1 MNYCAVRMYW
11 QLYQFVT
18 FFIIEWYK
26 NYCIWTIIYFIIYS
40 WEASYSLVFYSKVSW
55 FLSDVKLSNILYKK
69 GKIALCDW
77 GEISSFSLSLGSAC
91 SSHSVGT
98 LPTLAYRSPEMLLW
112 KKDMNPTLW
121 TVGIDIWSWG
131 YDWW

>member
-1 MNYCAVRMYW
+1 MNSYLFYHIFMRSILFIGIFS
-11 QLYQFVT
+11 QL
-18 FFIIEWYK
+18 
-26 NYCIWTIIYFIIYS
+26 
-40 WEASYSLVFYSKVSW
+40 SW
-55 FLSDVKLSNILYKK
+55 FLSDVKLSNILYKQ

-121 TVGIDIWSWG
+121 TEGIDIWSWG
-131 YDWW
+131 YDW